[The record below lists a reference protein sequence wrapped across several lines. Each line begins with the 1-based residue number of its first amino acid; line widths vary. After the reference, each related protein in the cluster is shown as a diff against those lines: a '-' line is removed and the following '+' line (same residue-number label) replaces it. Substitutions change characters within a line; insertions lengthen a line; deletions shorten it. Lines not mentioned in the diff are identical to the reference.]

1 MRLVNHIYFLIFI
14 DNNFIKNDQKISII
28 IYIMFY

>member
-1 MRLVNHIYFLIFI
+1 MQLVNHIYFLIFI